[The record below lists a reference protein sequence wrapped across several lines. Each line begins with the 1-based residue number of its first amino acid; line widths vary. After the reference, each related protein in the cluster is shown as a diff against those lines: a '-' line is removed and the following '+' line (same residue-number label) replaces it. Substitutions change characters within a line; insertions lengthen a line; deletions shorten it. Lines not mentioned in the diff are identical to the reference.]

1 MGVVEPV
8 NPDVCICGHMK
19 AEHGG
24 KMTQVFKTL
33 PGTSSLVKKLAQE
46 RLMNPD
52 MPRPKKAYACLL
64 CSCKKFKGLGTGEYV
79 GVS

>member
-8 NPDVCICGHMK
+8 NSDVCICGHMK
-19 AEHGG
+19 VEHGG
-24 KMTQVFKTL
+24 KLTQFFKTL
-33 PGTSSLVKKLAQE
+33 PGTSTLVQKLAQE
-46 RLMNPD
+46 RLMNPE

-64 CSCKKFKGLGTGEYV
+64 CSCKQFQGLREADTV